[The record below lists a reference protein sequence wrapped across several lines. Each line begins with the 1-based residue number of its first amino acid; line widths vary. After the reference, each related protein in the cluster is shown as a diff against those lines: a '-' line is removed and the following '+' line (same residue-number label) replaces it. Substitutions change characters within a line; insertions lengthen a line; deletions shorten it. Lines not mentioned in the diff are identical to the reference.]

1 MQLHRAH
8 HSVLLNV
15 SWTNTLFLT
24 EHLYYTAALIKKGT
38 TVLSIIKSKQ
48 CAEANAKRGIKWKK
62 KKTYWDKNTDRQASA
77 AEHLLPRSNC
87 TTAHNSLPIPAC
99 KPTACAHRCHKVVT
113 GLYKICSSSRTE
125 WSVQK
130 QDHFTVSTAALNT
143 WRYTSTPTYTLNGI
157 VLNLRD
163 NILSFLSFYLC
174 VV

>member
-62 KKTYWDKNTDRQASA
+62 KKPTEIRTQTDRP
-77 AEHLLPRSNC
+77 LLQNTC
-87 TTAHNSLPIPAC
+87 SLD
-99 KPTACAHRCHKVVT
+99 PTALQPTTPFLYLRVSPLPAHTDAIK
-113 GLYKICSSSRTE
+113 L
-125 WSVQK
+125 WL
-130 QDHFTVSTAALNT
+130 DSTKYALLQGQSDQCKNKT
-143 WRYTSTPTYTLNGI
+143 TLQYLLLRLIHGGI
-157 VLNLRD
+157 PPL
-163 NILSFLSFYLC
+163 
-174 VV
+174 